1 MLGVGMQEIIIIF
14 IVALIVIG
22 PKKLP
27 ELARALGRAMAEFR
41 RAADDLKKDLD
52 INGVREAK
60 EKLLQDLQKPQPP
73 RATAGKKDHG
83 HQPGEKEKEGYDTN
97 D

>member
-41 RAADDLKKDLD
+41 RAADDLKKNLD

-60 EKLLQDLQKPQPP
+60 EKLLQDVQKPQPP
-73 RATAGKKDHG
+73 RDTAGKKDQG
-83 HQPGEKEKEGYDTN
+83 PQPGEKEKEG
-97 D
+97 